1 MGCQDGNH
9 QVANAAL
16 AATAAYIMVL
26 GNSDEIMIMKSVI
39 NPMLNVMANNLK
51 SGDEDLVIE
60 GLDVIQECCTLEQ
73 PLINDF
79 LEVSILSMLCL
90 TR

>member
-16 AATAAYIMVL
+16 AATASYIMVL
-26 GNSDEIMIMKSVI
+26 GNSEEIMIMKSVI
-39 NPMLNVMANNLK
+39 NPMLNVMANNLQ

-79 LEVSILSMLCL
+79 LEVCMRYLNCH
-90 TR
+90 

>member
-1 MGCQDGNH
+1 MGCQDANH

-60 GLDVIQECCTLEQ
+60 ALDVIQECCTLEQ

-79 LEVSILSMLCL
+79 LEV
-90 TR
+90 

>member
-1 MGCQDGNH
+1 MGCQDANH
-9 QVANAAL
+9 QVSNAAM
-16 AATAAYIMVL
+16 AATASYIMML
-26 GNSDEIMIMKSVI
+26 GNSEEIMIMKSVI

-73 PLINDF
+73 PLVNDF
-79 LEVSILSMLCL
+79 LEVINYLVSP
-90 TR
+90 